1 MALEQV
7 WATPEVRGLVL
18 SCIDPYE
25 VPVAR
30 RVCRLW
36 RDSQQLSRQQS
47 EDIVRE
53 VSFLLERCV
62 LRPFIFERAQ
72 EEATDWR
79 CVVCG
84 SVAQDPV
91 DLLLTSSDF
100 DWEAECEVCHEQLP
114 LVPVGLS
121 RSEGFD
127 FVNWLLGEGAWSFR
141 SDDEAYEGL
150 WRQHPF
156 PAA

>member
-1 MALEQV
+1 MGDSRQNFDCLEPYV
-7 WATPEVRGLVL
+7 VPLV
-18 SCIDPYE
+18 
-25 VPVAR
+25 R

-79 CVVCG
+79 CVQGHG
-84 SVAQDPV
+84 SNVGP
-91 DLLLTSSDF
+91 LL
-100 DWEAECEVCHEQLP
+100 EH
-114 LVPVGLS
+114 VG
-121 RSEGFD
+121 
-127 FVNWLLGEGAWSFR
+127 
-141 SDDEAYEGL
+141 
-150 WRQHPF
+150 
-156 PAA
+156 

>member
-1 MALEQV
+1 MPTNL
-7 WATPEVRGLVL
+7 TPELRGLVL
-18 SCIDPYE
+18 SCFDPYV

-91 DLLLTSSDF
+91 DLLLTST
-100 DWEAECEVCHEQLP
+100 
-114 LVPVGLS
+114 GR
-121 RSEGFD
+121 RSARS
-127 FVNWLLGEGAWSFR
+127 VTSSFR
-141 SDDEAYEGL
+141 LCRSVSRAQRAL
-150 WRQHPF
+150 TS
-156 PAA
+156 

>member
-1 MALEQV
+1 MR
-7 WATPEVRGLVL
+7 VRKN
-18 SCIDPYE
+18 SYAS
-25 VPVAR
+25 PV
-30 RVCRLW
+30 
-36 RDSQQLSRQQS
+36 
-47 EDIVRE
+47 
-53 VSFLLERCV
+53 
-62 LRPFIFERAQ
+62 
-72 EEATDWR
+72 
-79 CVVCG
+79 
-84 SVAQDPV
+84 
-91 DLLLTSSDF
+91 
-100 DWEAECEVCHEQLP
+100 EAECEVCHEQLP